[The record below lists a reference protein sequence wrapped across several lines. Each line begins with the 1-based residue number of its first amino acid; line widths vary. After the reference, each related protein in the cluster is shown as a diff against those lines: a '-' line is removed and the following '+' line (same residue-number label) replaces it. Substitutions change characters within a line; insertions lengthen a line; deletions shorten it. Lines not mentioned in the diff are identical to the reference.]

1 MSGSMDEAR
10 RLLRHHFGHG
20 DFRPAQQPVIASVLA
35 GRDTLAVLPTGGGKS
50 VCFQVPA
57 LVAGGLTLV
66 VSPLIAL
73 MQDQVAAASA
83 RGIPAAALHSAVGHA
98 DRETIRRGLAD
109 GSLRLLYVSP
119 EGLTRLAPELQDR
132 GIRPAL
138 LAVDE
143 AHCIA
148 EWGHDF
154 RPSYR
159 TLGAAR
165 YRLGRPPAVALTG
178 SATPDVRRDIARALP
193 FRPGRDDEQLGSCDR
208 ANLWFG
214 VVPVASERARLEAL
228 VGLLADDDRMVIVY
242 APTRSVTEAIARALA
257 QAGHRAAPY
266 HAGLRRERRSRTLEA
281 FLDDRLD
288 VIVATCAF
296 GMGIDKPRIR
306 LVVHWTLPPTPE
318 AYYQEAGRAGRDGE
332 FARCVLLWR
341 AGDAVLHRRQLDVTF
356 PPRAL
361 LERIWREGER
371 CPGVPANVRAS
382 AERLRHELR
391 PEQGAVDWS
400 VVVDRRRRAEARIAA
415 VEEYARGRGCR
426 RRTLL
431 EYFGERLERCSG
443 CDRCRRRTVPV
454 PAEPEVSARL
464 TRLGAVVAARRGPW
478 GAPILEP
485 EVMLALARQP
495 PVDGAALAD
504 VPGVGSALAERWG
517 GAILGALRGPTRGV
531 RRVPEEHSASALARV
546 PGTASAPT
554 AGQEPAQR
562 RCPDGDTD
570 LTRGGP
576 RRRALEGWRNRV
588 AVALGVPRYV
598 VLRDAAVAAVAT
610 CDLRDGRA
618 LAALPGLGPRTLAKH
633 GEALLALIAAHPPDH
648 YLLPMDQGDAEIL
661 ERIDAGQRVF
671 RPGGGEQARPG
682 FEALVAHLRDLRDR
696 GLIDMPERS
705 VAHAADEDTGAY
717 LFAGPCFMTDAGREA
732 LREFR
737 RGDRRVGERR
747 GGERR
752 ASGEALPLTDTERRH
767 AERRQGNR
775 RNAGR

>member
-1 MSGSMDEAR
+1 MSASMDEAR

-20 DFRPAQQPVIASVLA
+20 DFRPAQRPVIASVLA

-57 LVAGGLTLV
+57 LVTGGLTLV

-73 MQDQVAAASA
+73 MQDQVAAAAA
-83 RGIPAAALHSAVGHA
+83 RGIPAAALHSSVGDA
-98 DRETIRRGLAD
+98 ERDAIWRRLTD

-119 EGLTRLAPELQDR
+119 ERLTRLAPELQDR
-132 GIRPAL
+132 GITLAL

-159 TLGAAR
+159 ALGAAR

-178 SATPDVRRDIARALP
+178 SATPEVRRDIARALR
-193 FRPGRDDEQLGSCDR
+193 FRPGRFDEHLGSFDR

-228 VGLLADDDRMVIVY
+228 VRLLAGDDRMAIVY

-266 HAGLRRERRSRTLEA
+266 HAGLTRERRSRTLEA

-318 AYYQEAGRAGRDGE
+318 AYYQEAGRAGRDGD

-361 LERIWREGER
+361 LERLWREGER
-371 CPGVPANVRAS
+371 CPGVAANVRAS
-382 AERLRHELR
+382 AERLRHELK
-391 PEQGAVDWS
+391 PERRAVDWS
-400 VVVDRRRRAEARIAA
+400 VVADRRRRAERRIGA
-415 VEEYARGRGCR
+415 VEEYARGPGCR
-426 RRTLL
+426 RRALL

-443 CDRCRRRTVPV
+443 CDRCRRRSVPV
-454 PAEPEVSARL
+454 PVEPEVSARL
-464 TRLGAVVAARRGPW
+464 IRLRAVVASRPGPW
-478 GAPILEP
+478 GAAILEP
-485 EVMLALARQP
+485 EVMVALARQP
-495 PVDGAALAD
+495 PADAGALAD

-517 GAILGALRGPTRGV
+517 GAILGALRGPAGVAGGTCTRDAA
-531 RRVPEEHSASALARV
+531 SASTRD
-546 PGTASAPT
+546 
-554 AGQEPAQR
+554 AGRGSGQSR
-562 RCPDGDTD
+562 WCGDIDG
-570 LTRGGP
+570 LHGGP
-576 RRRALEGWRNRV
+576 RRQALERWREGV
-588 AVALGVPRYV
+588 ASGLGVPHYV
-598 VLRDAAVAAVAT
+598 VLRNTTLDALAI
-610 CDLRDGRA
+610 CDVRDGRA
-618 LAALPGLGPRTLAKH
+618 LAAIPGLGPRALAKH
-633 GEALLALIAAHPPDH
+633 GEALLRLIAAHPPDH
-648 YLLPMDQGDAEIL
+648 YLLHTL
-661 ERIDAGQRVF
+661 
-671 RPGGGEQARPG
+671 
-682 FEALVAHLRDLRDR
+682 
-696 GLIDMPERS
+696 
-705 VAHAADEDTGAY
+705 
-717 LFAGPCFMTDAGREA
+717 TDAGR
-732 LREFR
+732 
-737 RGDRRVGERR
+737 
-747 GGERR
+747 
-752 ASGEALPLTDTERRH
+752 
-767 AERRQGNR
+767 
-775 RNAGR
+775 

>member
-1 MSGSMDEAR
+1 MSASMDEAR

-20 DFRPAQQPVIASVLA
+20 DFRPAQRPVIASVLA

-57 LVAGGLTLV
+57 LVTGGLTLV

-83 RGIPAAALHSAVGHA
+83 RGIPAAALHSGVGDTERQA
-98 DRETIRRGLAD
+98 IWRGLAD
-109 GSLRLLYVSP
+109 GSIRLLYVSP
-119 EGLTRLAPELQDR
+119 ERLTRLAPELQDR
-132 GIRPAL
+132 AIRPAL

-159 TLGAAR
+159 TLGAER

-178 SATPDVRRDIARALP
+178 SATPEVRRDIARALR
-193 FRPGRDDEQLGSCDR
+193 FRPGRFDEHLGSFDR

-228 VGLLADDDRMVIVY
+228 VRLLADDDRMAIVY

-266 HAGLRRERRSRTLEA
+266 HAGLTRERRSRTLEA

-361 LERIWREGER
+361 LERLWREGDR
-371 CPGVPANVRAS
+371 CAGVPANVRAS
-382 AERLRHELR
+382 AERLRHELK
-391 PEQGAVDWS
+391 PELGAVDWS
-400 VVVDRRRRAEARIAA
+400 VVADRRRRAEARIAA
-415 VEEYARGRGCR
+415 VEEYARGSGCR

-431 EYFGERLERCSG
+431 EYFGERLGRCSG

-464 TRLGAVVAARRGPW
+464 ARLHVVVAARRGPW

-485 EVMLALARQP
+485 EVLVALARQP
-495 PVDGAALAD
+495 PADGAALAD

-517 GAILGALRGPTRGV
+517 GAILGALYGP
-531 RRVPEEHSASALARV
+531 RRVAGGASARA
-546 PGTASAPT
+546 
-554 AGQEPAQR
+554 AGHESGQG
-562 RCPDGDTD
+562 RCTGGDANATQ
-570 LTRGGP
+570 GGP
-576 RRRALEGWRNRV
+576 RRRALERWRDGI
-588 AVALGVPRYV
+588 AVELGVPRYV
-598 VLRDAAVAAVAT
+598 VLRDAAVVALAT
-610 CDLRDGRA
+610 CDVRDGRA

-633 GEALLALIAAHPPDH
+633 GEALLRLIAAHPPDR
-648 YLLPMDQGDAEIL
+648 YLLPMDQGDGEIV
-661 ERIDAGQRVF
+661 ERIDA
-671 RPGGGEQARPG
+671 
-682 FEALVAHLRDLRDR
+682 
-696 GLIDMPERS
+696 ER
-705 VAHAADEDTGAY
+705 H
-717 LFAGPCFMTDAGREA
+717 
-732 LREFR
+732 
-737 RGDRRVGERR
+737 
-747 GGERR
+747 
-752 ASGEALPLTDTERRH
+752 
-767 AERRQGNR
+767 QGNR
-775 RNAGR
+775 SGAGR

>member
-1 MSGSMDEAR
+1 MSALMDEAR

-57 LVAGGLTLV
+57 LVTGRLTLV

-83 RGIPAAALHSAVGHA
+83 RGIPAAALHSGVGDA
-98 DRETIRRGLAD
+98 ERDAIWQGLTD
-109 GSLRLLYVSP
+109 LSLRLLYVSP
-119 EGLTRLAPELQDR
+119 ERLTRLAPELQDR
-132 GIRPAL
+132 AIRPTL

-178 SATPDVRRDIARALP
+178 SATPEVRRDIARALR
-193 FRPGRDDEQLGSCDR
+193 FRPGRYDEHLGSFDR

-214 VVPVASERARLEAL
+214 VVSVASERARLEAL
-228 VGLLADDDRMVIVY
+228 VHLLADDDRMVIVY

-266 HAGLRRERRSRTLEA
+266 HAGLTRERRSRTLEA

-318 AYYQEAGRAGRDGE
+318 AYYQEAGRAGRDSE

-361 LERIWREGER
+361 LERLWREGER
-371 CPGVPANVRAS
+371 CAGVPANVRAS
-382 AERLRHELR
+382 AERLRHELK
-391 PEQGAVDWS
+391 PELGAVDWS
-400 VVVDRRRRAEARIAA
+400 VVADRRRRAEARIAA

-431 EYFGERLERCSG
+431 EYFGERLGRCSG
-443 CDRCRRRTVPV
+443 CDRCRRRAVPV

-464 TRLGAVVAARRGPW
+464 ARLGAVVVARRGPW

-495 PVDGAALAD
+495 PADGAALAD

-517 GAILGALRGPTRGV
+517 GAILGALHGPTRVAGG
-531 RRVPEEHSASALARV
+531 ASARAAGHESAR
-546 PGTASAPT
+546 A
-554 AGQEPAQR
+554 AGHESGQG
-562 RCPDGDTD
+562 RCPGGDPIATP
-570 LTRGGP
+570 GGP
-576 RRRALEGWRNRV
+576 RRQALERWRDGI
-588 AVALGVPRYV
+588 AVSLGVPQYV
-598 VLRDAAVAAVAT
+598 VLRNTALAALAISDV
-610 CDLRDGRA
+610 RDGRA

-633 GEALLALIAAHPPDH
+633 GEALLRLIAAHPPDH
-648 YLLPMDQGDAEIL
+648 YLLPRDQGDAEIL
-661 ERIDAGQRVF
+661 
-671 RPGGGEQARPG
+671 
-682 FEALVAHLRDLRDR
+682 
-696 GLIDMPERS
+696 
-705 VAHAADEDTGAY
+705 
-717 LFAGPCFMTDAGREA
+717 GR
-732 LREFR
+732 
-737 RGDRRVGERR
+737 
-747 GGERR
+747 GERR
-752 ASGEALPLTDTERRH
+752 AGERRRGERRAPGDALPLTDAERRR
-767 AERRQGNR
+767 AERRQANRRHANR
-775 RNAGR
+775 RNPG